1 MNESSEKQLVDLIK
15 QLMSTV
21 KKELEVSIPCEITA
35 VTSRKKVTVKPLIK
49 IVDKLGNTYSRDVIE
64 GVPVFALGTSNM
76 VASMP
81 VAVGDKGW
89 LQASDRDLSLF
100 LQSFEESEP
109 PTNRMHSFSD
119 GLFVPDAMNDYTI
132 AEEDA
137 GALVIQTSDG
147 INKITMDATKTR
159 VVNGA
164 VDITIEGG
172 AVTGVAPAGFNLNSC
187 IIAADGSITSPSA
200 ITGLNVAA
208 TVGLTAP
215 TVAAGL
221 SLTVATV
228 EVAGHDH
235 GGTTSDGAVIAP
247 MA

>member
-21 KKELEVSIPCEITA
+21 KKELEVSIPCVITA
-35 VTSRKKVTVKPLIK
+35 VISRQKVTVKPLIK
-49 IVDKLGNTYSRDVIE
+49 VVDKSGNTYSRDVIE
-64 GVPVFALGTSNM
+64 GIPVFALGTSNM
-76 VASMP
+76 VVSMP

-89 LQASDRDLSLF
+89 LQANDRDLSLF

-147 INKITMDATKTR
+147 TNKITMDATKTR
-159 VVNGA
+159 VVNGT

-172 AVTGVAPAGFNLNSC
+172 AVTGVAPAGFNLNNC

-228 EVAGHDH
+228 EVAGHAH
-235 GGTTSDGAVIAP
+235 GGVLSGPSTTAP

>member
-21 KKELEVSIPCEITA
+21 KKEMEVSIPCEITA
-35 VTSRKKVTVKPLIK
+35 VISRQKVTVKPLIK
-49 IVDKLGNTYSRDVIE
+49 VVDKLGNTYSRDVIE

-76 VASMP
+76 SVSMP
-81 VAVGDKGW
+81 VAGGDKGW

-119 GLFVPDAMNDYTI
+119 GLFVPDSMNDYTI
-132 AEEDA
+132 SSEDSDS
-137 GALVIQTSDG
+137 LVIQDSTG
-147 INKITMDATKTR
+147 TNKVTMNATKTR

-172 AVTGVAPAGFNLNSC
+172 SVTGVAPAGFSLNNC
-187 IIAADGSITSPSA
+187 IIAADGSITSPSV

-215 TVAAGL
+215 TIAAGL
-221 SLTVATV
+221 SLSVAAV
-228 EVAGHDH
+228 EVLGHDH
-235 GGTTSDGAVIAP
+235 GGTTSDGAAIAP